1 MELTRATL
9 LAHGMEVLRAEPNA
23 IHLAVRVRSHLMD
36 GGVSIRFEAEPSVQF
51 TVRAQAS
58 DFPGVTP
65 EDMFDIVREA
75 VAGSARTHGFSE
87 HASQSREIS
96 DPGDHDHVLDH
107 WFELTFSKPASG
119 LDHLLDDVH
128 WALNVPKCIEH

>member
-36 GGVSIRFEAEPSVQF
+36 GGVSVRFETNPCVQF

-65 EDMFDIVREA
+65 EGMFDIVREA
-75 VAGSARTHGFSE
+75 VTGSASAHGFSE
-87 HASQSREIS
+87 TAAQSREIA
-96 DPGDHDHVLDH
+96 DPVDHNYVLDR
-107 WFELTFSKPASG
+107 WFELTFSKPARD
-119 LDHLLDDVH
+119 LDHLLAAVH
-128 WALNVPKCIEH
+128 WALAVPKCIGH